1 MTVNNFEQ
9 IKSML
14 VFDTED
20 DFYHLQI
27 LKRKKEHPD
36 LGSNSLVLKTY
47 YISSV
52 EYLEM
57 KRLEIINIS
66 DFGQARAYINLN
78 RRSFEKIAYQT
89 LMKVTSQ
96 IMNKDFR
103 STRKAY
109 ESVCGAHSN
118 EKNRKWILDID
129 WKDYDIENSPVA
141 QQEFVNRVK
150 DAVDTALTQ
159 CDKCGDTTYEV
170 QTKNGVHL
178 ITPAFNPQSFM
189 TEFPKIDIQKN
200 NPTILY
206 IG

>member
-9 IKSML
+9 IKAML
-14 VFDTED
+14 VFDNED
-20 DFYHLQI
+20 EFYHLQI

-36 LGSNSLVLKTY
+36 LGSNSLVIKTY
-47 YISSV
+47 YIASV

-57 KRLEIINIS
+57 KREEIITLC
-66 DFGQARAYINLN
+66 DFAQARAYINLN

-103 STRKAY
+103 SARKAY

-118 EKNRKWILDID
+118 EKNRKWIIDID
-129 WKDYDIENSPVA
+129 WSDFGDRALNSNSQMVLVSQIAATIVPLLKEAGHPIAIDV
-141 QQEFVNRVK
+141 VN
-150 DAVDTALTQ
+150 
-159 CDKCGDTTYEV
+159 
-170 QTKNGVHL
+170 TKNGVHL
-178 ITPAFNPQSFM
+178 ITGSFNPM
-189 TEFPKIDIQKN
+189 TFKDKFPKVDIQKN